1 MVKGYSKNPMGKET
15 KIHSIFEAKN
25 IFMVAPTSFEKGAY
39 IARVEKGTKDG
50 ENCKNS
56 ILSKR

>member
-1 MVKGYSKNPMGKET
+1 MGKET
-15 KIHSIFEAKN
+15 KNDSIFEAKN
-25 IFMVAPTSFEKGAY
+25 IFMVAPTSFEKRAY